1 MNSLLL
7 KHISLDLLL
16 RAAALA
22 QLTIAILNLFL
33 VRIMKWKPDL
43 DRAPLLIR
51 EVFYIHVIFISITLS
66 IFAVLTWRFVHEIAS
81 AANPLAIWLATAI
94 GTFWIARSV
103 MQWLHYSSS
112 HWRGN
117 MARILIHW
125 RLFLGYG
132 AMAVIYLTAAFW
144 RNA

>member
-1 MNSLLL
+1 MNTVTNSA
-7 KHISLDLLL
+7 LDLVL
-16 RAAALA
+16 RVAAIA
-22 QLTIAILNLFL
+22 QFAVAILNLFL
-33 VRIMKWKPDL
+33 ICIMKWKPDL

-66 IFAVLTWRFVHEIAS
+66 IFALLTWRFVHEIAG

-94 GTFWIARSV
+94 GLFWIARSL

-112 HWRGN
+112 HWHGN
-117 MARILIHW
+117 AARTLIHW
-125 RLFLGYG
+125 TLFLGYG
-132 AMAVIYLTAAFW
+132 AMGAIYLAAAFW